1 MFLNTNLMEEANR
14 CLNCKKPL
22 CKIHCPISTDIP
34 NIINLFKENKLEEA
48 GDLLFKNNPLS
59 IFCAI
64 LCPHENQCSGHCIK
78 GIKGT
83 PVDFPAIE
91 KEISSKY
98 LASLPLEKQE
108 QKNDSIAI
116 IGGGP
121 AGITAAILLA
131 KEGFKVTIFEAF
143 SKLGGVLRY
152 GIPKFRL
159 SRELIDTFE
168 TYLLNLGIKIKYN
181 TLVGPTHTIQNLKD
195 DGFKYI
201 IISTGVWNPKPM
213 GIKGETK
220 GDVHY
225 AINYLISPESY
236 HLGDNVLVIGGGN
249 VAMDAARTAKRMGS
263 NVTIMYRRGEEDM
276 PATKVEIA
284 ETKEDGVDFKF
295 YLAPKEILDDLMIFL
310 RTESFTDENG
320 NRKLIT
326 LNDSDVAF
334 PYTSIIVAVSQG
346 PKKNIVLSEN
356 RVSTDKW
363 GTVVVDDTFETSL
376 ENVFS
381 CGDVVT
387 GPKTVVAAV
396 NDAKIVVANIL
407 KKNNT
412 I

>member
-1 MFLNTNLMEEANR
+1 MSINLIEEANR

-34 NIINLFKENKLEEA
+34 NIINLFKENKIEEA
-48 GDLLFKNNPLS
+48 GDILFKNNPLS
-59 IFCAI
+59 VFCSI
-64 LCPHENQCSGHCIK
+64 LCPHENQCTGHCIK

-98 LASLPLEKQE
+98 LSNLPL
-108 QKNDSIAI
+108 QKHNSTDKRVAI

-121 AGITAAILLA
+121 AGITSAILLA

-152 GIPKFRL
+152 GIPEFRL
-159 SRELIDTFE
+159 SKSLIDTFE
-168 TYLLNLGIKIKYN
+168 TYLLNLGVKIKYN

-195 DGFKYI
+195 DGFNYI

-263 NVTIMYRRGEEDM
+263 HVTVMYRRGEEDM

-295 YLAPKEILDDLMIFL
+295 YLAPKEISDDLMTFL

-326 LNDSDVAF
+326 LNDSDIAF

-363 GTVVVDDTFETSL
+363 GTVVVNDSFETSL

-396 NDAKIVVANIL
+396 NDAKTVVANIL
-407 KKNNT
+407 KKSNL

>member
-1 MFLNTNLMEEANR
+1 MEEANR

>member
-1 MFLNTNLMEEANR
+1 MSINLIEEANR

-34 NIINLFKENKLEEA
+34 NIINLFKENKIEEA
-48 GDLLFKNNPLS
+48 GDILFKNNPLS
-59 IFCAI
+59 VFCSI
-64 LCPHENQCSGHCIK
+64 LCPHENQCTGHCIK

-98 LASLPLEKQE
+98 LSNLPLQKQNSTD
-108 QKNDSIAI
+108 KRVAI

-121 AGITAAILLA
+121 AGITSAILLA

-152 GIPKFRL
+152 GIPEFRL
-159 SRELIDTFE
+159 SKSLIDTFE
-168 TYLLNLGIKIKYN
+168 TYLLNLGVKIKYN

-195 DGFKYI
+195 DGFNYI

-263 NVTIMYRRGEEDM
+263 HVTVMYRRGEEDM

-295 YLAPKEILDDLMIFL
+295 YLAPKEISDDLMTFL

-326 LNDSDVAF
+326 LNDSDIAF

-363 GTVVVDDTFETSL
+363 GTVVVNDSFETSL

-396 NDAKIVVANIL
+396 NDAKTVVANIL
-407 KKNNT
+407 KKSNL